1 MKISEI
7 TDYLE
12 SLIPLS
18 FQESYDNSGL
28 LVGDRNAEAKGA
40 LICIDVTEE
49 VVDETIQLGFNL
61 IISHHPLVFSGLKK
75 FTGSNAVQRTL
86 LKAIKNDVAIYS
98 AHTNLDKVAGFGVN
112 FKIAQKLGLQNVEV
126 LAPETDLYSKI
137 AVNVPVSYD
146 QGIANEMFAVGAGRL
161 GNYTNSALFTSG
173 TETFKPNF
181 IAEPFLGEREKVQYV
196 ESTKIEAIALNQD
209 VNRVVDAIKKAHP
222 YEQPAIDVIALKN
235 QWNNVGCGAVGNL
248 PKPQDAEQ
256 FLKKVKEVFGC
267 GVIKHTQLPNKP
279 ISRVALCGGSGSE
292 FLHNAIASGA
302 DIYITADVKYHQFF
316 DAPYP
321 FVLADI
327 GHYESEQ
334 FTKEIFSEILTEKF
348 NTFALQLTKVN
359 TNPIKY
365 L

>member
-7 TDYLE
+7 TNYLE
-12 SLIPLS
+12 SLVPLS
-18 FQESYDNSGL
+18 FQESYDNAGL
-28 LVGDRNAEAKGA
+28 LVGDRNVEATGA

-49 VVDETIQLGFNL
+49 VVDEAIQLGYNL

-75 FTGSNAVQRTL
+75 FTGTNAVQRTL
-86 LKAIKNDVAIYS
+86 LKAIKNEVAIYS
-98 AHTNLDKVAGFGVN
+98 AHTNLDKVAGYGVN
-112 FKIAQKLGLQNVEV
+112 FKIAQKLGLKQVEV
-126 LAPETDLYSKI
+126 LAPEGNLYSKI
-137 AVNVPVSYD
+137 TVNVPLSHE
-146 QGIANEMFAVGAGRL
+146 QGVAHAMFNAGAGQL
-161 GNYTNSALFTSG
+161 GNYSCNAFYAEGL
-173 TETFKPNF
+173 ETFKPCSKANPF
-181 IAEPFLGEREKVQYV
+181 IGQIDETSRV
-196 ESTKIEAIALNQD
+196 ESAKIEMLVLNQD
-209 VNRVVDAIKKAHP
+209 VDRVIDAMKKSHP
-222 YEQPAIDVIALKN
+222 YEEPAYYVLPLN
-235 QWNNVGCGAVGNL
+235 NRWNHVGCGAVGNL
-248 PKPQDAEQ
+248 PEPQEAEL

-267 GVIKHTQLPNKP
+267 GVIRHTQLPNKT

-316 DAPYP
+316 DVPYP

-348 NTFALQLTKVN
+348 NTFAHQLTKVN